1 MSSMPPE
8 NLLDALQPLDRWT
21 LDTVQFSNRRFLELT
36 TNGMPNVSL
45 RQVESAD
52 FRADDGSSYWRVSI
66 HPSGIPALRESWNGH
81 GDFNDFFLTFLNA
94 LRSSRVACL
103 VLTGVTFT
111 PALAAL
117 VVEAPIIAHQL
128 RFEGCTFAE
137 LTPNEF
143 HELALHFSPTSLKL
157 SSTHHGEGHLADAFL
172 RQLGTKG
179 VRRIEFP
186 RMASDGG
193 SCYVTDDAVV
203 EFFVQPDV
211 PVGQGGGPSSEW
223 EPYGELHLES
233 ARFTKDL
240 LKRIVE

>member
-1 MSSMPPE
+1 MILTCFWSFHALLFVMVFRPFFAKSSAMSSMPPE

-103 VLTGVTFT
+103 VLTG
-111 PALAAL
+111 
-117 VVEAPIIAHQL
+117 
-128 RFEGCTFAE
+128 R
-137 LTPNEF
+137 
-143 HELALHFSPTSLKL
+143 FSP
-157 SSTHHGEGHLADAFL
+157 
-172 RQLGTKG
+172 
-179 VRRIEFP
+179 
-186 RMASDGG
+186 
-193 SCYVTDDAVV
+193 V
-203 EFFVQPDV
+203 E
-211 PVGQGGGPSSEW
+211 
-223 EPYGELHLES
+223 
-233 ARFTKDL
+233 
-240 LKRIVE
+240 